1 MRYGAD
7 HKKRTRQ
14 RVLAAAASA
23 IRARGPHKVT
33 VAGVMSE
40 AGLTHGGFY
49 EHFDSKEDLVAETIR
64 QMFAGALARLE
75 SFVTDASPQQA
86 LHGYVTWY
94 LSPAHRDATNQ
105 GCPLAALAGDLTRL
119 PPAARE
125 CAAEGHERVLSRL
138 GEVLGSAG
146 YPDPASLALSVMA
159 ELLGGLASARALAE
173 GPRSDRALE
182 VSRTHLLERLGLDR
196 AA

>member
-14 RVLAAAASA
+14 RVLTAAASA
-23 IRARGPHKVT
+23 IRAHGPHKVT

-49 EHFDSKEDLVAETIR
+49 EHFDSKDDLVAETIR
-64 QMFAGALARLE
+64 EMLAGALARLE
-75 SFVTDASPQQA
+75 GFATDAPPQQA
-86 LHGYVTWY
+86 LRGYITWY
-94 LSPAHRDATNQ
+94 LSPTHRDATKP
-105 GCPLAALAGDLTRL
+105 GCPLAALSGDLTRL

-138 GEVLGSAG
+138 GEVLGAAG
-146 YPDPASLALSVMA
+146 YHDPESLALSVMA
-159 ELLGGLASARALAE
+159 ELLGGLASARALGE
-173 GPRSDRALE
+173 GPRSDTALD
-182 VSRTHLLERLGLDR
+182 VTRTHLLERLGLHR